1 MKAEMK
7 IKENAWK
14 EMDAEKTA
22 GIRRR
27 WKNDRSSRI
36 LRGGMCAALLFLLA
50 AGGYA
55 GSIPEDVSL
64 TAAPVVFSAEE
75 EQLIQGMSFDEIEK
89 RQESG
94 RRTEIEM
101 LDGIIENENTDE
113 TTRSDALA
121 QKLQLVNRM
130 DTELNVAA
138 LLSHMG
144 YEKAAVLCGAGQ
156 ISVIIPEES
165 LRNEDDTLRMID
177 AAASCAEIDAKDVK
191 IILVKK

>member
-1 MKAEMK
+1 
-7 IKENAWK
+7 
-14 EMDAEKTA
+14 
-22 GIRRR
+22 
-27 WKNDRSSRI
+27 
-36 LRGGMCAALLFLLA
+36 
-50 AGGYA
+50 
-55 GSIPEDVSL
+55 
-64 TAAPVVFSAEE
+64 
-75 EQLIQGMSFDEIEK
+75 
-89 RQESG
+89 
-94 RRTEIEM
+94 M

-113 TTRSDALA
+113 TIRSDALA